1 MAGIHS
7 GHRDRLRQRF
17 INEGLD
23 GFAQHEVLELMLY
36 NVIPYKDTNALA
48 HDLINKYG
56 SLSGVL
62 EAPYDELR
70 RFDGLSD
77 VSAASLAMLYPLFNY
92 YRKERISGQ
101 KLLTVKAIH
110 AYAVYL
116 LEDAVYEYL
125 YIVGLDAKGKV
136 IGRRGYCDNSTTSV
150 FVSPRQIAETA
161 FAMNSNN
168 IVLIHSHPKGHV
180 NPSPQDFQFTKTIYS
195 VLRGLNISLLEHLI
209 VAGTNYY
216 SFYEQNYISKLND
229 EYNST
234 YNIVSTKQEELKLSD
249 E

>member
-1 MAGIHS
+1 MSGIHS

-17 INEGLD
+17 VKEGLD
-23 GFAQHEVLELMLY
+23 GFAQHEVLELLLY
-36 NVIPYKDTNALA
+36 NVIPFKDTNALA
-48 HDLINKYG
+48 HELINKYG

-77 VSAASLAMLYPLFNY
+77 VSAANLALLYPLFNY
-92 YRKERISGQ
+92 YRKERITGQ

-125 YIVGLDAKGKV
+125 YVIGLDAKGKV
-136 IGRRGYCDNSTTSV
+136 IGRRGFCDNSTTSV
-150 FVSPRQIAETA
+150 YVSPRQIVETA
-161 FAMNSNN
+161 FSMNSNN
-168 IVLIHSHPKGHV
+168 IVLVHSHPKGFV
-180 NPSPQDFQFTKTIYS
+180 NPSPQDYEFTKTVYS
-195 VLRGLNISLLEHLI
+195 ALRTLNISLLEHII
-209 VAGTNYY
+209 VSGTNYF
-216 SFYEQNYISKLND
+216 SFYEQNYLSKLYS
-229 EYNST
+229 EYNAT
-234 YNIVSTKQEELKLSD
+234 YHIVSAKQEELKITD